1 MRWPK
6 RDFLKNGGTRHKECG
21 RSLQVEK
28 ERAETILRERVA
40 RERSSKPME
49 EEINPFMVSN

>member
-6 RDFLKNGGTRHKECG
+6 WDFLKNVGTRHKECG
-21 RSLQVEK
+21 RSLQVGK
-28 ERAETILRERVA
+28 ERAETILGERVA

-49 EEINPFMVSN
+49 E

>member
-1 MRWPK
+1 M
-6 RDFLKNGGTRHKECG
+6 KNGDTRHKECG